1 MAIHL
6 TRRRPATLTIDGQP
20 VAILCKRLT
29 LEEASA
35 HRALVRGLLN
45 RPRDAQ
51 AEPVSADDAAAVQH
65 AIHEYI
71 SVKPGELTVDGEPVA
86 TGAQLMELIAE
97 DPAALMRAMLA
108 IMGVSTPTR
117 DEGLPSASESV
128 SVPSSDV
135 SPTAPVG
142 PTPARIATDAEQE
155 AFAETVDATAAMASP
170 LSGPMGTSS

>member
-1 MAIHL
+1 MATNL

-51 AEPVSADDAAAVQH
+51 AEPISADDAAAVQH

-71 SVKPGELTVDGEPVA
+71 SLKPGELVVDGEPVT

-108 IMGVSTPTR
+108 IMGVSTPRR

-135 SPTAPVG
+135 LPTAPVG
-142 PTPARIATDAEQE
+142 PTPETTADDAGPGITAKQE
-155 AFAETVDATAAMASP
+155 AATAATAP
-170 LSGPMGTSS
+170 LSSGLTETSS